1 MIGIASLF
9 LGNEW
14 ARLGMVAVFCF
25 GFGWVKA
32 WNAFPRVDVAAIE
45 RNAIAGR
52 DGEWERKLAEAN
64 QHHDQLIAAALE
76 AAQGISVAAD
86 ADLVSLCN
94 KSADCRDKG
103 GQRK

>member
-1 MIGIASLF
+1 MMAAASLL

-14 ARLGMVAVFCF
+14 ARLAIAVTFAIGF
-25 GFGWVKA
+25 GFIKGF
-32 WNAFPRVDVAAIE
+32 NAVPRVDVAAIE

-52 DGEWERKLAEAN
+52 DAEWERKLAEAN